1 MNPRS
6 GGHVISVT
14 SPPSSNPS
22 ASLEA
27 EYNVRPL
34 PGALY
39 YNTIKDVKDG
49 IYLHVHGKTPN
60 GDVAFDCYHLK
71 QEVYEQ
77 AAREG
82 GLAAELSWG

>member
-1 MNPRS
+1 MPGQVDTS
-6 GGHVISVT
+6 YSVT
-14 SPPSSNPS
+14 SPLSSNPS

-39 YNTIKDVKDG
+39 YNKIKDVKDG
-49 IYLHVHGKTPN
+49 LYLHVHGKTPN

-71 QEVYEQ
+71 QDVCEQ

-82 GLAAELSWG
+82 GLAGELSWG